1 MEWWQSIVLGL
12 VEGVTEYLP
21 ISSTGHLI
29 LAERAIGLGD
39 DEASRT
45 YAICIQ
51 AGAIAAVLGIYL
63 PRVRA
68 MLLGEQRA
76 LLGRIV
82 IAFFPAALLG
92 VLSEKWIDAHLFGL
106 WPVVGA
112 WFVGGAA
119 ILAFATRLRGGE
131 RTIDAVDV
139 RTALAIGLCQCL
151 ALWPGTSR
159 SLVTIGAGLFLG
171 LSMSAAVE
179 FSMLLGLLTLSAAT
193 FWKGVHHGHAMVE
206 HYGLHAI
213 GLGFVVAALAAWV
226 SVKWMIAW
234 LQRRGLGI
242 FGWYRVLLALAV
254 AAWILAAK

>member
-1 MEWWQSIVLGL
+1 MEGWQSIVLGF

-45 YAICIQ
+45 YTICIQ

-63 PRVRA
+63 PRIRA
-68 MLLGEQRA
+68 MLFGKERA
-76 LLGRIV
+76 LLSRIV
-82 IAFFPAALLG
+82 IAFLPAAVLG

-119 ILAFATRLRGGE
+119 LLLFANRLRGGE
-131 RTIDAVDV
+131 RTIEAVDL

-159 SLVTIGAGLFLG
+159 SLVTIGAGLLLG

-193 FWKGVHHGHAMVE
+193 FWKGVHHGHAMLD
-206 HYGLHAI
+206 HYGVLPI
-213 GLGFVVAALAAWV
+213 VLGFLVAALAAWV

-234 LQRRGLGI
+234 LQSRGLGL
-242 FGWYRVLLALAV
+242 FGWYRVILALAV
-254 AAWILAAK
+254 AARLLCVK